1 MSERKMYNF
10 PIEHEGQTYW
20 RSRSVAVV
28 GFVFCKGENG
38 ERCVLLE
45 QRGPGAPNEN
55 GKWCVVCGFLD
66 FNEDGQQAV
75 ARECFEETGVKIN
88 PQDFKFNSVK
98 FDEDGEQNVCLRYTC
113 MLKDHTDNHPLSN
126 EFNEEGETSDI
137 KWVPLSKIDEMSSNE
152 FAFGH
157 KELISKMFVEA

>member
-1 MSERKMYNF
+1 MSERLMKNF
-10 PIEHEGQTYW
+10 PIEYEGNTYW

-28 GFVFCKGENG
+28 GFVFCQDRNFNW
-38 ERCVLLE
+38 CVLLE
-45 QRGPGAPNEN
+45 KRGPGAPNEN

-75 ARECFEETGVKIN
+75 ARECFEETGVKID

-113 MLKDHTDNHPLSN
+113 MLKDYTDYHPLSN

-137 KWVPLSKIDEMSSNE
+137 KWVPISKINEMSPDE

-157 KELISKMFVEA
+157 HELISEMFLKS